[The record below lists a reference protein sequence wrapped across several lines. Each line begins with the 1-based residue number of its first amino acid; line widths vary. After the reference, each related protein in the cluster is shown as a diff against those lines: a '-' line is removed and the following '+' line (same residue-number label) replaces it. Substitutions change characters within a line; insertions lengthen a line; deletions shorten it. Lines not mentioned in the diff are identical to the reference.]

1 MALTPSRMAPRLP
14 SAPRF
19 APPPNC
25 RRACPAPTTITGPRL
40 PPPRRPSTC
49 GGVGNWSSSR
59 KRIRTCCSRR
69 WAWCPTRHGSTVCR
83 CCRARRRCPATTA
96 PAIPTA
102 MTAPITA
109 APPMDPT
116 GIAFPTPAVSMDTAR
131 QLSRRQRKRTI
142 DVAGAPRKTRETGSE
157 NATTA
162 DLVAVLVAVTD
173 GEPKIMTIANASALP
188 SGPFEFSHRS
198 LQTALRAWVE
208 AQTGHPLG
216 YVEQLYTFADRGR
229 TGDAKSPHSISISYL
244 GLAREDQ
251 VGQGF
256 EAHWSGW
263 YDYFPWED
271 HRAGPPALLVKM
283 LTPRLRAW
291 AKSAPT
297 TNLQREWNEEL
308 VLQRYELLY
317 EAALIPEAVRDRA
330 STVPAVPG
338 RPMTGD
344 HRRILATGI
353 ARLRAKIKY
362 RPVVFEL
369 MPAEFTLLQLQRSV
383 EALAGRLVHK
393 QNFRRLMEQQQ
404 LVEET
409 GAIAADTV
417 GRPAKLF
424 RFRHA
429 VLAERAVAGT
439 KLPLSR
445 T

>member
-1 MALTPSRMAPRLP
+1 LAEQ
-14 SAPRF
+14 
-19 APPPNC
+19 
-25 RRACPAPTTITGPRL
+25 
-40 PPPRRPSTC
+40 
-49 GGVGNWSSSR
+49 
-59 KRIRTCCSRR
+59 
-69 WAWCPTRHGSTVCR
+69 
-83 CCRARRRCPATTA
+83 RRRNT
-96 PAIPTA
+96 
-102 MTAPITA
+102 
-109 APPMDPT
+109 
-116 GIAFPTPAVSMDTAR
+116 
-131 QLSRRQRKRTI
+131 
-142 DVAGAPRKTRETGSE
+142 DVAGAPRKASKTGTA

-173 GEPKIMTIANASALP
+173 GEPKIMTIANDGALP
-188 SGPFEFSHRS
+188 SGPFEFKHRS
-198 LQTALRAWVE
+198 LQTGLRAWVE

-229 TGDAKSPHSISISYL
+229 GGDTKSPHSISISYL
-244 GLAREDQ
+244 GLTREDR

-271 HRAGPPALLVKM
+271 QRSGLPAALEKTLAS
-283 LTPRLRAW
+283 RLRAW
-291 AKSAPT
+291 SKSAET
-297 TNLQREWNEEL
+297 AGLQRERWQRAAITFGLEEREWNEEL

-317 EAALIPEAVRDRA
+317 EAGLIPEAVRDGA
-330 STVPAVPG
+330 SATTVIPG

-393 QNFRRLMEQQQ
+393 QNFRRLIEQQQ